1 MNVRLM
7 ALALVPL
14 LGLTATARQT
24 TFQASVASIALDVSV
39 KRDGKPVQGLT
50 ARDFRLTDRGV
61 PQTVTDVRQEQLPV
75 DVTFIPDLAG
85 TVEGPWLEGF
95 RRAFA
100 TLQRNLRD
108 GDRARLVTFTPRI
121 QEIQEIQFGVVEFK
135 GAQGPTDGG
144 ATSLN
149 DTVAVSL
156 VRDSSPDYR
165 RMAILMT
172 DGQDGGSFLDEP
184 ELFEVVARTDVT
196 VFVVALTDGT
206 SRVPQRPTNERM
218 LQQLAETSG
227 GALIVVQ
234 RDADLGASFVR
245 ELENFRTSYVVR
257 YSPSGVAADG
267 WHDVDVQLNRT
278 GRFEIRARKGYFGE
292 NRAAGR

>member
-1 MNVRLM
+1 MNARLVS
-7 ALALVPL
+7 LAIVPL
-14 LGLTATARQT
+14 IGLTATARQA
-24 TFQASVASIALDVSV
+24 TFQTSVSSIALDVSV

-61 PQTVTDVRQEQLPV
+61 PQTVTDVSQQQLPV

-100 TLQRNLRD
+100 TLQRSLRD

-121 QEIQEIQFGVVEFK
+121 QEVQEIQFGTVGFK
-135 GAQGPTDGG
+135 GAQGPADGG

-184 ELFEVVARTDVT
+184 ELFEVVTRTDVT

-218 LQQLAETSG
+218 LQQLADATG
-227 GALIVVQ
+227 GALTIVQ

-245 ELENFRTSYVVR
+245 ELENFRTSYVLR
-257 YSPSGVAADG
+257 YTPTGVEAVG
-267 WHDVDVQLNRT
+267 WHEVEVGLNRT
-278 GRFEIRARKGYFGE
+278 GRFEVRARKGYFGE
-292 NRAAGR
+292 VRAAGR